1 MKLRLVFA
9 CISMLQI
16 LGLSIAVIVAAV
28 DIESIVVSG
37 PILSTIGLVA
47 ALSWRFCRSVFLGAL
62 GLSAP
67 AMSLF
72 LLLLIS
78 GLNWSPSDAQ
88 VPVTAILIG
97 YEVLIAPFALIGLYM
112 ALTRSGGKEDQ
123 PPFQFSLR
131 SLVLATIF
139 VGTVFAGIEVLTSI
153 GYEVQLAISIGLA
166 VAVLIAVAVVHQYSA
181 YRRSMFDKDGHAP
194 APARTHKR
202 GQ

>member
-9 CISMLQI
+9 CISIFQI

-28 DIESIVVSG
+28 DIESIIVSG
-37 PILSTIGLVA
+37 PILSITGLVA

-97 YEVLIAPFALIGLYM
+97 YEVLIAPFALVGLYM
-112 ALTRSGGKEDQ
+112 ALTRSAGGEDHA
-123 PPFQFSLR
+123 PFQFSLQ
-131 SLVLATIF
+131 SLVLASIF
-139 VGTVFAGIEVLTSI
+139 VGTVYAGIEVLTLV
-153 GYEVQLAISIGLA
+153 GYQVQLAMSIGLA
-166 VAVLIAVAVVHQYSA
+166 VAILIAVIVVFACGVRKRVAAMHPNSPSVPA
-181 YRRSMFDKDGHAP
+181 HTHRRS
-194 APARTHKR
+194 
-202 GQ
+202 Q